1 MKSDLTVLGLVNTQS
16 IMHIVLHLYDVLKFD
31 SIVVINVFIS
41 ISSPKLNN
49 NMFISFDS

>member
-16 IMHIVLHLYDVLKFD
+16 IMHIVLHLYVLKFD

-49 NMFISFDS
+49 KIFISFDS